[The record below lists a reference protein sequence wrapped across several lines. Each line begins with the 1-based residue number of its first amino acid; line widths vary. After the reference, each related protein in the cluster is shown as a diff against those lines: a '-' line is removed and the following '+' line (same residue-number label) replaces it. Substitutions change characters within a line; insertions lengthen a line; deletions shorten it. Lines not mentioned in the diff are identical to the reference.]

1 MRDLISVIIPVYKV
15 EKYLCRCVDSVLE
28 QTYTNMEI
36 ILVDDGSPDNCPV
49 MCDEYA
55 RQDSRV
61 KVIHQENAGLSGAR
75 NAGIDMAQGQWLA
88 FVDSDDYLAADFLE
102 RLYQACVDTG
112 SSLSVCRWEYVRGET
127 IPEHGTGET
136 RVYTGR
142 EMLAN
147 LYVPDGAYFVVAW
160 NKLYRKEWIEDHIA
174 YIFTIIVILI
184 VVVFIKNTVQNI
196 RREVNEE

>member
-75 NAGIDMAQGQWLA
+75 KRALTWRRVSGWL
-88 FVDSDDYLAADFLE
+88 L
-102 RLYQACVDTG
+102 
-112 SSLSVCRWEYVRGET
+112 
-127 IPEHGTGET
+127 
-136 RVYTGR
+136 
-142 EMLAN
+142 
-147 LYVPDGAYFVVAW
+147 
-160 NKLYRKEWIEDHIA
+160 WIR
-174 YIFTIIVILI
+174 TIIWRR
-184 VVVFIKNTVQNI
+184 FSGATVSGLCEYGQQLKCLPLGI
-196 RREVNEE
+196 CAR

>member
-1 MRDLISVIIPVYKV
+1 MHDLISVIIPVYKV

-102 RLYQACVDTG
+102 RL
-112 SSLSVCRWEYVRGET
+112 
-127 IPEHGTGET
+127 
-136 RVYTGR
+136 
-142 EMLAN
+142 
-147 LYVPDGAYFVVAW
+147 
-160 NKLYRKEWIEDHIA
+160 
-174 YIFTIIVILI
+174 
-184 VVVFIKNTVQNI
+184 
-196 RREVNEE
+196 

>member
-1 MRDLISVIIPVYKV
+1 MHDLISVIIPVYKV

-88 FVDSDDYLAADFLE
+88 FVS
-102 RLYQACVDTG
+102 
-112 SSLSVCRWEYVRGET
+112 
-127 IPEHGTGET
+127 
-136 RVYTGR
+136 
-142 EMLAN
+142 
-147 LYVPDGAYFVVAW
+147 GA
-160 NKLYRKEWIEDHIA
+160 
-174 YIFTIIVILI
+174 
-184 VVVFIKNTVQNI
+184 TVSGLCGYG
-196 RREVNEE
+196 